1 MRLLFLIV
9 FWYCTSSAQE
19 QTLVT
24 WDDLSAGISWGLPTS
39 DAFFPGFQKATF
51 SDSLL
56 ALEGKKITLVG
67 YLLVLDGKQSVF
79 LLSKNPMASCFFCGN
94 GGPETV
100 VDLRFSKKP
109 SFAMDELLSVEGTLY
124 LNRNNPN
131 ASYFR
136 IDNANAISFK

>member
-9 FWYCTSSAQE
+9 FCWISSAQG

-100 VDLRFSKKP
+100 VDLRFPKKP